1 MHDSLSDHNPR
12 AVLWDLDGTLA
23 DTMTCHFRAWREVL
37 AGEGYALTW
46 EAFAASFGQRNDT
59 ALSSMLGAELLPAE
73 IERISAIK
81 EERFRALV
89 QEEGLQLLPGIASRL
104 RTSRDAGWRQ
114 ALVTSAPRA
123 NVETMLD
130 VLGIG
135 AFFGAVV
142 TGDDVALG
150 KPHPQPFLVAADALT
165 VPTSRCIV
173 VEDSPSG
180 IEAARRAGMRSVAV
194 GPAHASLPA
203 TLAAASLAGLPPDAF
218 EALLADGHITTC

>member
-1 MHDSLSDHNPR
+1 M
-12 AVLWDLDGTLA
+12 A
-23 DTMTCHFRAWREVL
+23 CHFRAWRKVL
-37 AGEGYALTW
+37 AGEGYALSR

-59 ALSSMLGAELLPAE
+59 ALCSMLGADLPSGE

-81 EERFRALV
+81 EEYFRALV
-89 QEEGLQLLPGIASRL
+89 REEGLQLLPGVAARL
-104 RTSRDAGWRQ
+104 RACRDAGWRQ
-114 ALVTSAPRA
+114 ALVTSAPCA

-130 VLGIG
+130 VLGIS

-150 KPHPQPFLVAADALT
+150 KPHPQPFLVAAGALA
-165 VPTSRCIV
+165 VPPARCLV
-173 VEDSPSG
+173 VEDSASG

-203 TLAAASLAGLPPDAF
+203 TVAVASLADLPLDAF
-218 EALLADGHITTC
+218 EALLAEGHVATR